1 MQSKIRVAILD
12 DHPMTVEGYLSKLGK
27 DPAIEVTATMGVADL
42 LEPVLQKSEVNVLIL
57 DVTVPISSENRNS
70 YPILHVIPTLL
81 DEHPNLNILVVSMRV
96 ERALI
101 RGVMDAGANGYI
113 LKDDQNANLNFL
125 EIVKLVAEGGGAR
138 TNRAGSARSR
148 CSYRLTSAL
157 RATTALSSLK
167 PRSNHAVDNEPAKRS
182 MFSSDLS
189 SSNNSSSS
197 DANATLSVTA
207 EFERAPPMAANTSAR
222 PGKACK
228 CQKLGPPP
236 RNFP

>member
-27 DPAIEVTATMGVADL
+27 DPAIEITATMGVADL
-42 LEPVLQKSEVNVLIL
+42 LEPVLQKSEVTVLIL

-125 EIVKLVAEGGGAR
+125 EIVKLVAEGAYIIAEIGLNHNGDLDIAKKIIDAAVH
-138 TNRAGSARSR
+138 AGLQFR
-148 CSYRLTSAL
+148 CGEGILA
-157 RATTALSSLK
+157 
-167 PRSNHAVDNEPAKRS
+167 
-182 MFSSDLS
+182 
-189 SSNNSSSS
+189 
-197 DANATLSVTA
+197 
-207 EFERAPPMAANTSAR
+207 
-222 PGKACK
+222 
-228 CQKLGPPP
+228 
-236 RNFP
+236 

>member
-125 EIVKLVAEGGGAR
+125 EIVKLVAEGGVYLSEEAGKVYDKQLEKENGKQLSPRQLEALSLCAAYPGEKSMLLATKMHITHSAFRNLLSGAYIKLGAR
-138 TNRAGSARSR
+138 NRTEAI
-148 CSYRLTSAL
+148 
-157 RATTALSSLK
+157 
-167 PRSNHAVDNEPAKRS
+167 AKAKQIGQITP
-182 MFSSDLS
+182 D
-189 SSNNSSSS
+189 
-197 DANATLSVTA
+197 
-207 EFERAPPMAANTSAR
+207 
-222 PGKACK
+222 
-228 CQKLGPPP
+228 
-236 RNFP
+236 